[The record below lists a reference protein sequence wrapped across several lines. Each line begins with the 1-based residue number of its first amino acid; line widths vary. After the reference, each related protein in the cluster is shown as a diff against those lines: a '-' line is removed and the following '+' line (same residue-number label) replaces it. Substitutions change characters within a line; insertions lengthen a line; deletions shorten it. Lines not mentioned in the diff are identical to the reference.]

1 MGPGY
6 QPSNETAGYPVFEP
20 IGYIDQDGRLKVKHQ
35 NDGTMMYHVTML
47 HLENTWKAAVIT
59 YNYERFDRIL
69 APNCTAV
76 WKVAPWHHIHFDL
89 SAMTYKMHGR
99 ILRSSPSNGTFT

>member
-47 HLENTWKAAVIT
+47 HLENAWKAAVIT
-59 YNYERFDRIL
+59 YNYERFDRIFGAKLHRSLEGGAL
-69 APNCTAV
+69 APYPLWPQC
-76 WKVAPWHHIHFDL
+76 HDI
-89 SAMTYKMHGR
+89 
-99 ILRSSPSNGTFT
+99 